1 MIRVLQ
7 ASVLG
12 PALFNISIND
22 LYDGIEWTLGK
33 FGDDMKLERVA
44 DSLEVHAAILRSL
57 SRWRRR
63 AHKTLMKF
71 NKKCKVLQLGRNKP
85 RHWYTLGAI
94 QMESSFAEKDPRG
107 TSISNVPLPLRRLM
121 VFLAALG
128 KIWSGEVIL
137 PLYSASVSLT

>member
-44 DSLEVHAAILRSL
+44 DSLEVHAAILRNL

-63 AHKTLMKF
+63 AHKNLMKF
-71 NKKCKVLQLGRNKP
+71 NKKVQSCN
-85 RHWYTLGAI
+85 W
-94 QMESSFAEKDPRG
+94 RG
-107 TSISNVPLPLRRLM
+107 TNPGTGTHWGLSRWK
-121 VFLAALG
+121 AALQKRTPEG
-128 KIWSGEVIL
+128 HQ
-137 PLYSASVSLT
+137 SAMFPCH

>member
-22 LYDGIEWTLGK
+22 LYDGTEWTLGK
-33 FGDDMKLERVA
+33 FADDMKLERVA
-44 DSLEVHAAILRSL
+44 DSLEVHAAILRNL
-57 SRWRRR
+57 SRWRRQ
-63 AHKTLMKF
+63 AHKNLMKF
-71 NKKCKVLQLGRNKP
+71 NKKVQSLATGEEQTQALV
-85 RHWYTLGAI
+85 HTGAI